1 LAKLTEYYSGSDIK
15 SVCHRASMISI
26 RKELTNK
33 KIKVQE
39 LKKMQDDPQEKKK
52 LEEIEK

>member
-1 LAKLTEYYSGSDIK
+1 
-15 SVCHRASMISI
+15 MISI